1 MKIILRVI
9 VSLVLLI
16 GAVYGF
22 FVHSFWIMLMF
33 SLAAVF
39 NLLIP
44 ALMSKQYKEFRE
56 NLKYGSSSG
65 SSSSGSSSSG
75 SSSGGSGPLRRSGPH
90 VIVSTNGR
98 IRYSYSTKGL
108 SKCPYCNQPIEY
120 GEGVLCDECNSLFH
134 ESCIRGY
141 AYNDPDKPLC
151 PYCYSRI
158 LNSY

>member
-65 SSSSGSSSSG
+65 SSSSGS
-75 SSSGGSGPLRRSGPH
+75 GPLGRSGPH

-108 SKCPYCNQPIEY
+108 SKCEYCNQPIEY
-120 GEGVLCDECNSLFH
+120 GEGVLCDECNGSFH

-158 LNSY
+158 CNSY

>member
-22 FVHSFWIMLMF
+22 FIYSFWITLMF
-33 SLAAVF
+33 GLAAML

-56 NLKYGSSSG
+56 NLKYGSSTG
-65 SSSSGSSSSG
+65 STPS
-75 SSSGGSGPLRRSGPH
+75 RIGPH
-90 VIVSTNGR
+90 AIVSTNGY
-98 IRYSYSTKGL
+98 IHYSYSTKGL
-108 SKCPYCNQPIEY
+108 SKCEYCNQPIEY
-120 GEGVLCDECNSLFH
+120 GEGVLCDDCNGSFH

-158 LNSY
+158 CNSY

>member
-22 FVHSFWIMLMF
+22 FIYSFWITLMF
-33 SLAAVF
+33 GLAAMF

-44 ALMSKQYKEFRE
+44 VLMSKQYKEFRK
-56 NLKYGSSSG
+56 NLKYGSSSRSSSTG
-65 SSSSGSSSSG
+65 SSSSESSSSESAPG
-75 SSSGGSGPLRRSGPH
+75 RIGPH
-90 VIVSTNGR
+90 VIVSTNGY
-98 IRYSYSTKGL
+98 IHYSYSTKGL
-108 SKCPYCNQPIEY
+108 SKCEYCNQPIEY
-120 GEGVLCDECNSLFH
+120 GEGVLCDECNGSFH

-158 LNSY
+158 CNSY